1 MIEFEISSF
10 SLINIER
17 KIEEINLDS
26 LKKIRDD
33 IIGNNALKTAYFQMG
48 IFKKLQNLKSTEH
61 KEEKELIEVIL
72 KFADRK
78 PYCEHEESNENF
90 TLSLKDILNEISDEI
105 EELIS
110 YIDGLNTIFREDR
123 DQILYLDSSPFF
135 KLSFKFLNSIESS
148 DIQKSKLLTF
158 LAYLSFENDTI
169 RKNIVDSKILHTSIK
184 SLSSRNNELRL
195 SSCLLIRSVSR
206 SVKLIRTELYER
218 DFLNL
223 LKEVQYIFFDK

>member
-1 MIEFEISSF
+1 MIEFEISSR
-10 SLINIER
+10 SLLNIE
-17 KIEEINLDS
+17 KKVEEINLDT

-48 IFKKLQNLKSTEH
+48 IFEKLQNLKSREH
-61 KEEKELIEVIL
+61 KEEKELIDVIL
-72 KFADRK
+72 KFASRK
-78 PYCEHEESNENF
+78 PYCEHEESNEYF

-110 YIDGLNTIFREDR
+110 YIDGLNMIFREDR

-135 KLSFKFLNSIESS
+135 KLSFKFLNGIESS

-158 LAYLSFENDTI
+158 LAYLSFENDII
-169 RKNIVDSKILHTSIK
+169 RKNIVDSKILHISIK
-184 SLSSRNNELRL
+184 SLSSRNDELRL

-223 LKEVQYIFFDK
+223 LKEVEQFFDK